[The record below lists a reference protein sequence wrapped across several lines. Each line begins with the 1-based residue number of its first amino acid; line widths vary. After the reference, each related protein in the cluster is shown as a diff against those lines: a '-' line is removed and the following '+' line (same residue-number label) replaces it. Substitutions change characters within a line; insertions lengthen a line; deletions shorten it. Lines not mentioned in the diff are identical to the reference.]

1 MAIGLR
7 RKDTGTAVAGNW
19 MGNLA
24 VAAAGRLAAATGR
37 SAAAVAI
44 AAAGGCCT
52 CWEVEGAT
60 VVGRGLEG
68 SPKKNETINYVHFLP
83 IGQKLS
89 SPVTFDY
96 AGLFAAAVAAGE
108 RGDSRSWSSSRLHRR
123 LS

>member
-1 MAIGLR
+1 MAIGLLR
-7 RKDTGTAVAGNW
+7 RDTGTAVAGNR

-24 VAAAGRLAAATGR
+24 AAAVGRLAVATGR

-68 SPKKNETINYVHFLP
+68 SPKKNETINYVHFFP

-96 AGLFAAAVAAGE
+96 LSGLFAAAVAAGE
-108 RGDSRSWSSSRLHRR
+108 RGDSRS
-123 LS
+123 